1 MSQDA
6 GMIIQQVVDLPGS
19 AGGHGTMAGG
29 QFPLA
34 GIEMESL
41 LLDIE
46 HRFLNLLGEN
56 GEGMGLI
63 A

>member
-1 MSQDA
+1 L
-6 GMIIQQVVDLPGS
+6 IIQQVVNSPGS

-34 GIEMESL
+34 GIDMETL
-41 LLDIE
+41 LKDIE
-46 HRFLNLLGEN
+46 HRFLSILGEN